1 MSAFAYGMA
10 DFHSIAA
17 GAAVLA
23 SGGGGS
29 YQDALAILQQ
39 LADSGWRGTGA
50 LWVVNGDGAGRAVP
64 DTIAPD
70 SICYYSEGTG
80 RGFSNASDDL
90 AAYFAATTGKSTGNT
105 VSIIHVTAA
114 PQLCQSPG
122 VVASFASLLR
132 NTGYAG
138 AMPSAC

>member
-1 MSAFAYGMA
+1 MSGFEYGMA

-17 GAAVLA
+17 GAVVLA
-23 SGGGGS
+23 GGGGGS

-50 LWVVNGDGAGRAVP
+50 LWVVNGDGAGRA
-64 DTIAPD
+64 
-70 SICYYSEGTG
+70 
-80 RGFSNASDDL
+80 
-90 AAYFAATTGKSTGNT
+90 
-105 VSIIHVTAA
+105 
-114 PQLCQSPG
+114 
-122 VVASFASLLR
+122 ASFAGLLR